1 MLIKINIIF
10 INKKNNIINLN
21 ITTTNKITIDQY
33 KDNKSLVKVEIFWK
47 VEN

>member
-33 KDNKSLVKVEIFWK
+33 KDDKSLINSRDFLES
-47 VEN
+47 